1 MAAAQNLVQ
10 KSEVMI
16 EETLQKPHILGRKAL
31 QMSANVKEVEE
42 EKNCKQ
48 EKIFIRN
55 CAPICCSNIRKFHIT
70 SLHRFSGDI
79 QEINMRPQ
87 VYVTRPDYA
96 AVGMEILGEECDLTF
111 WNQAC
116 PVPRDELLKNVG
128 GKDGIFCALTE
139 KIDVELLD
147 QAGPNLKVVSTI
159 SVGYDHIDVAECKK
173 RGIRVGYTPDV
184 LTDATAELT
193 MALLLATGRR
203 LLEAN
208 KEVYNGGWQA
218 WEPAWMCGPGI
229 KGSTVGLVGFGRIA
243 QEVAQRLVPFK
254 PSNILYHSRTNH
266 PYEAEKVGAE
276 RVSLDELLM
285 RSDYVIVLCA
295 LTAETH
301 HIIDAEALAKMR
313 PTAILINTSR
323 GGCVDQD
330 ALFDALQSGQ
340 IRAAGLDVTTPEPLP
355 LNSPLLTLRN
365 IVLLPHIGSADIT
378 TRQEMSRVTACNI
391 LAGLKGIK
399 MISEL

>member
-1 MAAAQNLVQ
+1 MNAAKQLNSLF
-10 KSEVMI
+10 KSPY
-16 EETLQKPHILGRKAL
+16 LRNQCGRIVF
-31 QMSANVKEVEE
+31 SRIS
-42 EKNCKQ
+42 C
-48 EKIFIRN
+48 R
-55 CAPICCSNIRKFHIT
+55 PICCSNIRKFHIT

-96 AVGMEILGEECDLTF
+96 SVGMEILGEECDLTF

-243 QEVAQRLVPFK
+243 QEVARRLVPFK

-276 RVSLDELLM
+276 RVSFDELLM